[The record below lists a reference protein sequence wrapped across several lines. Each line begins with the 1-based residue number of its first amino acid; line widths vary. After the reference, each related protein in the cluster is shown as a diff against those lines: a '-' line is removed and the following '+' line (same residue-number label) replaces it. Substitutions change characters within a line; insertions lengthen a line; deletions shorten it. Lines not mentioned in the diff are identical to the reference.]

1 MQKIRGRFASFLG
14 LRQFGGFL
22 AVTAFAMGMAI
33 AAGPAAAVGPDPS
46 SMSPDYDGLKKTVS
60 VDQFL
65 ATEGLGGAV
74 TSDGMTALLT
84 AALVKDGRF
93 IVVERTGLG
102 NVLAEQA
109 LGQGAGTSAET
120 AATAGQLIGAGIIVR
135 GAVTKFEPAASGGG
149 VSLGGLPVGSFLAPF
164 ATRAGLKRET
174 AVMEISLRLVD
185 TTTGQVISTSAAKG
199 TASSNSADAAIVDS
213 SSGASVGAGGFRTT
227 PIGQAGEQAIV
238 KAVEQ
243 IAAGMKGVP
252 WTALV
257 VDTDDGT
264 VYVNAGADRNVQ
276 SGMVLNVYRK
286 GRVFTDPATG
296 MVLEVS
302 LDKIG
307 VIQVGGVREKLST
320 AVVVSGGAPARGD
333 LLRLH

>member
-1 MQKIRGRFASFLG
+1 MQRIRGRFATFFG
-14 LRQFGGFL
+14 LRTIRSLFAGGTL
-22 AVTAFAMGMAI
+22 ALGIATAAGLAA
-33 AAGPAAAVGPDPS
+33 AAGPDQS

-93 IVVERTGLG
+93 IVVERTGLT

-109 LGQGAGTSAET
+109 LGQVAGTSAET
-120 AATAGQLIGAGIIVR
+120 AAKAGKLIGAGIIVR
-135 GAVTKFEPAASGGG
+135 GAVTKFQPAASGGG

-185 TTTGQVISTSAAKG
+185 TTTGQVVSTSSAKG
-199 TASSNSADAAIVDS
+199 AASSNSADAAIVN
-213 SSGASVGAGGFRTT
+213 SSGASLGADAFRAT

-238 KAVEQ
+238 KALEQ
-243 IAAGMKGVP
+243 IAAGMKNVP

-257 VDTDDGT
+257 VDADAGT
-264 VYVNAGADRNVQ
+264 VYVNAGAERNVQ
-276 SGMVLNVYRK
+276 AGMILNVYRK
-286 GRVFTDPATG
+286 GREFTDPATG
-296 MVLEVS
+296 MVLDVS
-302 LDKIG
+302 LEKIG
-307 VIQVGGVREKLST
+307 VIQVSGVREKLST
-320 AVVVSGGAPARGD
+320 ASVVSGGAPARGD
-333 LLRLH
+333 LLRLN